1 MCIWF
6 FGGGEIFAPV
16 VAFCLPCYYK
26 LSAVRSTRARR
37 VSTAGVGK
45 WAKRKEKGKG
55 KKGQVG
61 GGGEWGFPSHS
72 PISPS
77 MVLV

>member
-61 GGGEWGFPSHS
+61 GGEWGFPSHS